1 MCYNPLMLL
10 NDNEVL
16 LAKFSVENGPY
27 RGATFN
33 SFTDADLTTT
43 DRARAILGGRFLEY
57 LGRHFDGWRLLRR
70 VELKSRYPG
79 GPVWK
84 DVFYVL
90 VLGSDADV
98 ETVTSRI
105 AKADYAFD
113 FRYVRVPWLR
123 GP

>member
-1 MCYNPLMLL
+1 MLL
-10 NDNEVL
+10 NGNEVL

-33 SFTDADLTTT
+33 SFTDADLTNV
-43 DRARAILGGRFLEY
+43 DRASAILGDVFLEY
-57 LGRHFDGWRLLRR
+57 LNRYFDGWRLLRR
-70 VELKSRYPG
+70 IEPRSRYPG

-105 AKADYAFD
+105 AKADYAFA
-113 FRYVRVPWLR
+113 FRYVRVPWLG

>member
-1 MCYNPLMLL
+1 MLL
-10 NDNEVL
+10 KDNEVL
-16 LAKFSVENGPY
+16 LAKMSVENGPY
-27 RGATFN
+27 RGAMFN

-43 DRARAILGGRFLEY
+43 DRASAILGDSFLEY
-57 LGRHFDGWRLLRR
+57 LGRYFDGWRLLRR
-70 VELKSRYPG
+70 VELRSRYLG

-90 VLGSDADV
+90 VLGSDTDV

-105 AKADYAFD
+105 VKGDYAFA